1 MVATVSRSVACDT
14 FAPPAQS
21 DFCSF
26 DPMVFCSQCGCRTSM
41 LLLSLI
47 NWRSFMLSRRP
58 SIRRIFGIQDLDHG
72 CCSISTSDSRYSC
85 YSSQAV
91 LRKHAAFSSYH
102 RCSSHIQS
110 HSRFIAIVL
119 RAISS
124 PCHRY
129 RYPPCST
136 EPIPLVLILLSY
148 RPRHSITVALQ
159 SHRRCGRHLSLSSYL
174 LALIL
179 SLLWTSSLSSS
190 TSMSQITASKPR
202 RSSAPREGV
211 LS

>member
-1 MVATVSRSVACDT
+1 MVATVSRSVACGT

-21 DFCSF
+21 DFRSF

-41 LLLSLI
+41 LLLSVI

-58 SIRRIFGIQDLDHG
+58 SIQRIFGIQGLDHG
-72 CCSISTSDSRYSC
+72 CCSISTSDSRY
-85 YSSQAV
+85 
-91 LRKHAAFSSYH
+91 SYH

-129 RYPPCST
+129 RYSPPST
-136 EPIPLVLILLSY
+136 EPIPWSSSCCPTDHVNLSL
-148 RPRHSITVALQ
+148 SLQ
-159 SHRRCGRHLSLSSYL
+159 SLCCRRRHLSLSSYP
-174 LALIL
+174 LALVL
-179 SLLWTSSLSSS
+179 SLLLSSATS
-190 TSMSQITASKPR
+190 TSQIAASKPR